1 MSVGLINE
9 EAGESRYR
17 LPISRYLDI
26 PFLFSNLSILQS

>member
-9 EAGESRYR
+9 EAWESRYR
-17 LPISRYLDI
+17 LPNSLYLVI